1 MTGLK
6 TIFVI
11 DADPPLLQT
20 LSEILRHQGFLVTS
34 ETEKMEIFH
43 ILENIR
49 FDLIMAELSL
59 SEDRDFKLL
68 KEVHTS
74 YPEIP
79 VIILS
84 GDQFQLDEE
93 MAKELGICCYLTKPI
108 DPADIL
114 HSVLETLGI

>member
-1 MTGLK
+1 
-6 TIFVI
+6 
-11 DADPPLLQT
+11 
-20 LSEILRHQGFLVTS
+20 
-34 ETEKMEIFH
+34 
-43 ILENIR
+43 
-49 FDLIMAELSL
+49 IMAELSL